1 LAPIAARIIPKLAPE
16 RSRLVTAM
24 LGHNEG
30 DVVVLLVRAE
40 ALNLLDNT
48 SKG

>member
-1 LAPIAARIIPKLAPE
+1 
-16 RSRLVTAM
+16 M
-24 LGHNEG
+24 LGHDEG

-48 SKG
+48 SKGRLT